1 VRRQKFFYRIGEVS
15 RILGVKPHVIRY
27 WEQEFELNLKRKE
40 GAHRRYTLE
49 EIKRLELI
57 KNLLYEQGYTIAG
70 AKKKIKSLLVDQ
82 KDYRV
87 LLKEILNELCE
98 IEHILKKW

>member
-1 VRRQKFFYRIGEVS
+1 MRRQKFFYRIGEVS

-27 WEQEFELNLKRKE
+27 WEQEFELNPKRKE

-57 KNLLYEQGYTIAG
+57 KSLLYEQGYTIAG
-70 AKKKIKSLLVDQ
+70 AKKKIKSLSTNPI
-82 KDYRV
+82 DYKT
-87 LLKEILNELCE
+87 LLKEILEELCE
-98 IEHILKKW
+98 IKHILKKS